1 MSTTETISRAPDL
14 GQVWPEQGGV
24 YIGKRLIDGVAHHI
38 IVATGI
44 ESDIEK
50 VEFKNV
56 DKAVADVGE
65 INGHADWRAPEQED
79 LMLAYINAPEQF
91 VREGWD
97 SIYWSRSEHHDWP
110 WAVGFDY
117 GRVSISSLIYAF
129 RVRPFRSIVASSI

>member
-1 MSTTETISRAPDL
+1 MSTTETISRASAL

-38 IVATGI
+38 IVADGI

-56 DKAVADVGE
+56 DKAVADAGE

-91 VREGWD
+91 VREGVLIFKWNEIQIPTRQILELTPNKPLFGHPSGKRAD
-97 SIYWSRSEHHDWP
+97 THWITFMKGRS
-110 WAVGFDY
+110 
-117 GRVSISSLIYAF
+117 
-129 RVRPFRSIVASSI
+129 

>member
-1 MSTTETISRAPDL
+1 MSTTETISRTPAL
-14 GQVWPEQGGV
+14 GQSWPEQGGV

-38 IVATGI
+38 IVAAGV

-56 DKAVADVGE
+56 DKAVADAGE

-97 SIYWSRSEHHDWP
+97 SIYWSRSEHHDYP
-110 WAVGFDY
+110 WAVDFEDGNVDTNFRFY
-117 GRVSISSLIYAF
+117 EF
-129 RVRPFRSIVASSI
+129 RVRPFRSIVASPI